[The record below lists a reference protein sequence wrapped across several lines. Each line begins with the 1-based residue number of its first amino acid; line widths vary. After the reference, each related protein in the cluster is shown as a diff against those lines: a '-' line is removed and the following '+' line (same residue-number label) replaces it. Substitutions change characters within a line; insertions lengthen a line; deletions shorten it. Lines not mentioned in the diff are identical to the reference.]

1 MRSEKKA
8 RAIACVV
15 AIVLLIVIFIPKVSA
30 VWQTSTGQIEG
41 IRFYDRGWYLMEDDC
56 QVDVELPY
64 SKSVDAGI
72 ETSFYHR
79 ITPEEWGKL
88 LYVPSFNEYFSVY
101 ADGVLIYERATVK
114 SPKNDRVP
122 LNGYNYVK
130 IPEGTELISIVVS
143 SPYNNCGGSLSL
155 VYLADSEAPIVYM
168 TQSRYQFNNFLD
180 MMLILMGV
188 VLFVYGIYL
197 LCLREKGAM
206 VTYLGCLVFCLGNWL
221 RFGTVSV
228 EIKYYS
234 AVQVELI
241 SWFFWFMLP
250 VSLCMFLSEYFD
262 SRRRKYR
269 AVAGLFL
276 LHAVVNVC
284 MVAMGA
290 FDLPEMVSIT
300 YVMLAGLVVILLCDV
315 IAIWHAGKA
324 EEKKA
329 GFAGFV
335 ILMITLFLELL
346 QFYFT
351 KMPTGSLIRYGIV
364 ICVVFIGV
372 EELYRYEIEK
382 MEILKREAE
391 KRDLLL
397 KATLSQLQPHFIF
410 NALGAARLMIR
421 TDSEAAYNMLYDFTQ
436 FLRANLRALQEKEM
450 IPFSQELDQIKA
462 YLNIEERRLKN
473 RIQAVYEIE
482 TTDFMIPPLSI
493 EPLVV
498 NAVRNA
504 LQKGKNVG
512 TVTLSTH
519 LQGDTV
525 IIEVADDGIG
535 FQMNIWSAEQSDG
548 EENCE
553 GIVIEPDD
561 DSYMG
566 MSSICNRLKTMANA
580 IIQIDS
586 EPGKG
591 TTVHIELKPG
601 Q

>member
-30 VWQTSTGQIEG
+30 AWQTSTGQIDG
-41 IRFYDRGWYLMEDDC
+41 IRFYDRGWYLMEDDR

-290 FDLPEMVSIT
+290 FDLPEMVAIT
-300 YVMLAGLVVILLCDV
+300 YVMLAGRVVILL
-315 IAIWHAGKA
+315 
-324 EEKKA
+324 
-329 GFAGFV
+329 
-335 ILMITLFLELL
+335 
-346 QFYFT
+346 
-351 KMPTGSLIRYGIV
+351 
-364 ICVVFIGV
+364 
-372 EELYRYEIEK
+372 
-382 MEILKREAE
+382 
-391 KRDLLL
+391 
-397 KATLSQLQPHFIF
+397 
-410 NALGAARLMIR
+410 
-421 TDSEAAYNMLYDFTQ
+421 
-436 FLRANLRALQEKEM
+436 
-450 IPFSQELDQIKA
+450 
-462 YLNIEERRLKN
+462 
-473 RIQAVYEIE
+473 
-482 TTDFMIPPLSI
+482 
-493 EPLVV
+493 
-498 NAVRNA
+498 
-504 LQKGKNVG
+504 
-512 TVTLSTH
+512 
-519 LQGDTV
+519 
-525 IIEVADDGIG
+525 
-535 FQMNIWSAEQSDG
+535 
-548 EENCE
+548 
-553 GIVIEPDD
+553 
-561 DSYMG
+561 
-566 MSSICNRLKTMANA
+566 
-580 IIQIDS
+580 
-586 EPGKG
+586 
-591 TTVHIELKPG
+591 
-601 Q
+601 